1 MDKTATTPENAK
13 EASRDNDRKAQFV
26 ALWAEAAAR
35 VLESARTG
43 AEVYAEGLFGAG
55 GTTSD
60 SEEGQ
65 NARKADGTRADGD
78 AECL

>member
-13 EASRDNDRKAQFV
+13 EAPRDDDRKGQFV
-26 ALWAEAAAR
+26 AIWAEAAAR

-55 GTTSD
+55 ASTSD
-60 SEEGQ
+60 TEEAQ
-65 NARKADGTRADGD
+65 NAGKRDGARANGD
-78 AECL
+78 SE